1 MTSTL
6 PAAIEWPMMIILL
19 TVALL
24 RALFLHSRLDQRLTT
39 MLVFWGFCALL
50 RDPHIQ
56 DQLAEHLVDP
66 SVIRQATHMFA
77 MLASAAI
84 IGACALWAAPAERST
99 TGLAAAWHRPETQP
113 IVYTVVLTMGLALF
127 PLSAPARAA
136 GQTLEQHGGWQL
148 IAYMVVYAA
157 PTIVAISAVAVLLIE
172 AARQTKSALAAV
184 GFALAV
190 VACAIS
196 LLDSTT
202 RIINACFLYGGHRN
216 AFTIWRSESNDVL
229 FLPEVT
235 LIALVLTGPL
245 VNRLAERMGLDK
257 SSRQVRR
264 LTPMWNDLSGAVPTV
279 ILQQRPDRADE
290 LAQRMSIEIW
300 DTLIRLRDYLPPR
313 LIPRRTPDLSHIRER
328 DRVGVTAALA
338 VQEAIEGYR
347 TGTPPESSSATPS
360 DLNHLD
366 LEELARGWVLAP
378 HTLRTETEE
387 QTTTEGHGRPG
398 LSTPHG

>member
-6 PAAIEWPMMIILL
+6 PAAIEWPMLAILL
-19 TVALL
+19 VVALL

-50 RDPHIQ
+50 RDPHVQ
-56 DQLAEHLVDP
+56 DRLAEHLVNP
-66 SVIRQATHMFA
+66 SLIRQGTHLCA

-84 IGACALWAAPAERST
+84 IGACALWAAPAERSA
-99 TGLAAAWHRPETQP
+99 TGPASVWHRPETQP
-113 IVYTVVLTMGLALF
+113 IVYTVVLIMGLALF
-127 PLSAPARAA
+127 PLSAPARGA
-136 GQTLEQHGGWQL
+136 GQSLEEHGGWQL
-148 IAYMVVYAA
+148 VAYMTVYAA
-157 PTIVAISAVAVLLIE
+157 PTIVAISAVALLLIE
-172 AARQTKSALAAV
+172 AARQSKSALAV
-184 GFALAV
+184 TGFALAV

-196 LLDSTT
+196 LFDSTT
-202 RIINACFLYGGHRN
+202 RIINACFLYSNHHN
-216 AFTIWRSESNDVL
+216 AFTTWRSESNDVL

-235 LIALVLTGPL
+235 VIALVLTVPL
-245 VNRLAERMGLDK
+245 VNLLAERLGVDE

-279 ILQQRPDRADE
+279 VLQQRPDRPDE
-290 LAQRMSIEIW
+290 LAQRMGIEIW

-313 LIPRRTPDLSHIRER
+313 LIPRRTPDLSRISER

-338 VQEAIEGYR
+338 VQEAIEAYR
-347 TGTPPESSSATPS
+347 AGTPLAPSSATPA

-366 LEELARGWVLAP
+366 LEELARGWELAP
-378 HTLRTETEE
+378 HTLRAETDNP
-387 QTTTEGHGRPG
+387 TNTEGQGRLG